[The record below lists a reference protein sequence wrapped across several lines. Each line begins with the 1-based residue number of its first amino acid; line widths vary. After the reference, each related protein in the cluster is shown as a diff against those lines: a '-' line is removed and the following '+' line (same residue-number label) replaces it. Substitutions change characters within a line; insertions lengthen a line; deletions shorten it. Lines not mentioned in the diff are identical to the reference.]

1 MPSCFVVIV
10 MKSCLLYSL
19 VSTVDTTTAVVE
31 SLVIVMEISP
41 AFPLESLYTWRS
53 LRQCWAR
60 LVARLF
66 YPRCREE
73 VEAELNRRAGL
84 EGRVVSRCRCGG
96 LEVECQGHPG
106 LVTVCHCSV
115 CRYDEAV
122 SLGLEDGPAPSF
134 CAVPRSR
141 CRLVVRQPN
150 TENIFT
156 FRNSSE
162 FARRGRCKVA
172 FTTQASPGIFLVS
185 AMLHSPGDG
194 L

>member
-1 MPSCFVVIV
+1 

-31 SLVIVMEISP
+31 STVIVIVMEISP

-53 LRQCWAR
+53 VRQCWAR

-122 SLGLEDGPAPSF
+122 SLGLEDAPAPSF

-172 FTTQASPGIFLVS
+172 FTTHKASPGIFLVFS
-185 AMLHSPGDG
+185 YAPQPW
-194 L
+194 